1 MSVTY
6 SEQYIMPLC
15 HLAELRFLFTGLG
28 PESLLS
34 VNTIQSHFTMLSLHF
49 SQSDLTIPHQLA
61 TLLDIHFISVQA
73 EDGYCG
79 LQKPPRNRIYKM
91 LITKGFLKLTFPKVL
106 CPKEEHLLTAK
117 KKKQKNSLSQQNSL
131 KSCGLVEKI
140 IQGSGH
146 KSTLRKISHRYLFCP
161 SLLRL
166 LLQS

>member
-6 SEQYIMPLC
+6 TEQYVMPLC

-106 CPKEEHLLTAK
+106 CSKEEHLLTAK
-117 KKKQKNSLSQQNSL
+117 KKTKKTVSHGRISLNHVGWQK
-131 KSCGLVEKI
+131 
-140 IQGSGH
+140 
-146 KSTLRKISHRYLFCP
+146 R
-161 SLLRL
+161 
-166 LLQS
+166 